1 MSKENMRHAKKTKQ
15 KSVSK
20 IQTEDASLLLHHNIH
35 TSAHSSSP
43 VESFVAIKRE
53 I

>member
-1 MSKENMRHAKKTKQ
+1 MSKENMRHAKI
-15 KSVSK
+15 SVSK
-20 IQTEDASLLLHHNIH
+20 LQTEESSLLLHHNIH

-43 VESFVAIKRE
+43 VESFVVIKRK